1 MISAFAAAGSR
12 ATPRSFSLIIADDL
26 SQKALSTFLGAFIFS
41 LFSLIAVQS
50 NFYEANGLLTVF
62 VITVLVIS
70 RVVFIFVRWTD
81 SIVRLG
87 RVGTTIEQVED
98 AAKKALSRRKQSP
111 RMGGQAVQEDVEE
124 GISIFANSIGHL
136 QMINMP
142 SLQSFAESNKVR
154 IMVLMLPGS
163 FIFPNQPIACVHVD
177 VDSTSEFEK
186 QEIQDAFI
194 IGTERTYDED
204 PCFGLIVLSEIASRA
219 LSPAVNDPGT
229 GINVIG
235 SMVRL
240 FSMWLQPNEFDLR
253 EGPVYDRVSVPELK
267 LEDMLNDAFSAIA
280 RDGAKNIEVGIWL
293 QKGLSSLATIGNPS
307 ERTALKNAAQA
318 AFKRAEKSL
327 EFSEDLELLREVV
340 AELEYENRG

>member
-1 MISAFAAAGSR
+1 
-12 ATPRSFSLIIADDL
+12 
-26 SQKALSTFLGAFIFS
+26 
-41 LFSLIAVQS
+41 
-50 NFYEANGLLTVF
+50 

-70 RVVFIFVRWTD
+70 KVVFIFVRWTD
-81 SIVRLG
+81 KIVRLG
-87 RVGTTIEQVED
+87 RIGTTIDQVEE
-98 AAKKALSRRKQSP
+98 AAKKALSQRKQSP
-111 RMGGQAVQEDVEE
+111 RMGGQAVHEKAED

-142 SLQSFAESNKVR
+142 SLQSFAASNKVR
-154 IMVLMLPGS
+154 ITVLVLPGT
-163 FIFPNQPIACVHVD
+163 FIFPNKPIACVHVD
-177 VDSTSEFEK
+177 ADFASEFDK

-240 FSMWLQPNEFDLR
+240 FSMWLQPDESAHRKD
-253 EGPVYDRVSVPELK
+253 PVYDRIAVPELK

-318 AFKRAEKSL
+318 AFKRAEQSL
-327 EFSEDLELLREVV
+327 DCPEDLELLRKVV
-340 AELEYENRG
+340 SELEQENA